1 MGDSDD
7 RIPSRRPRGVR
18 SVKRVLECRRLLVR
32 AGGLVL
38 LVLAVISPGWS
49 AGERAGL
56 HFQRVGSES
65 GPPSEVITAIYQD
78 DDGFVWI
85 GARDGLFLYD
95 GHLFTVFE
103 HDASDPTSISDHS
116 VRTIYEDRQ
125 GNLWI
130 GTNSGG
136 LDRLDR
142 ATWEFEHFRHDS
154 ADPRS
159 ISHDSVYA
167 ILEDHAGNLWVG
179 TQIGLN
185 RMDRGTGTFERL
197 MATPGDPESI
207 SHDYIMV
214 IYEDLEGRLW
224 VGTLGGGL
232 NLWNPQADSFASF
245 QHDPDDPRTLSDSSV
260 TSITQDAEGRF
271 WIGTVGGLNLMDTD
285 NGTFRRFGT
294 DEGMSDPLVT
304 SIAPGPPGIL
314 WVATHGGGL
323 NELDIETGTFRI
335 SRHEPDRRTS
345 LSADIIM
352 RLLTDDAGT
361 LWVGT
366 WGGGLQQ
373 LTRTSLFF
381 TRFAGRVRLPA
392 DVASPD
398 VSSLLHDR
406 QGGVWLGTRTG
417 YVMRKEPYSGVFRP
431 YLVGGRQGTAQIV
444 LGLEEDRDGN
454 IWIGSNAGVTRLD
467 PQTGE
472 SVEWSHDPNDPESLG
487 PGYVRTILEDR
498 DGRLWVGTGEGGV
511 QRMDRDGRVLQRF
524 VNEPGDPASLSD
536 DYITALF
543 EDDRGMLWVGTRSGG
558 LNSIDPDSGVVDRF
572 VPVAGDEHS
581 LSYHYVTSIA
591 QDSRGRLWIG
601 TGGGGLNRAE
611 SLDGDSLRFVRFT
624 EKDGLIDNDVMG
636 ILEDDDGSLWV
647 STKRGLSRFDP
658 ESGIVANFYVA
669 DGLPAA
675 EFESGS
681 AARTEDTL
689 CFGSVKGL
697 VAFPAGTPFPSSAP
711 SPTVVASIRTSS
723 GPVRGE
729 RPAWSLEELVVPYGE
744 WLSFELAVLDYS
756 PEHRHRY
763 AYRLGRDTDWI
774 DLGSRREITFTGLK
788 PGIHELEARG
798 RNNLGVWSMAEPTLR
813 IRVVPPFWMTSWF
826 RAVVALAVV
835 AMAIVI
841 HQARMSALEKRNREL
856 MQLHRQRERAQ
867 SELARAYDRLRRL
880 TRRLEAAKEDERQH
894 IAREL
899 HDDMGPALT
908 AVIIN
913 LQLLSRSPDPESTS
927 KRIDDTIELVD
938 RMVQRIRDLSLALRP
953 PLLDELGLVP
963 ALKGYLEAQT
973 ERAGIEIEVDA
984 DFAGEGLPAEVA
996 ITAFRIVQEA
1006 VTNVIRHAKASRVLV
1021 NVRRKD
1027 AGLDIVVE
1035 DDGCGFDVAGAVER
1049 ATSGKAIGLL
1059 GMQERV
1065 RMLDGDIDISSVPGR
1080 GTRVRVH
1087 MPLEVAA

>member
-1 MGDSDD
+1 
-7 RIPSRRPRGVR
+7 
-18 SVKRVLECRRLLVR
+18 VKRVPECHCALARL
-32 AGGLVL
+32 GGLTL
-38 LVLAVISPGWS
+38 LALALTSPGWS
-49 AGERAGL
+49 AGESTSL

-78 DDGFVWI
+78 NDGFVWI

-95 GHLFTVFE
+95 GHAFNVFE

-116 VRTIYEDRQ
+116 VRTIYEDRR

-159 ISHDSVYA
+159 ISHNSVYA
-167 ILEDHAGNLWVG
+167 IFEDHTGNLWVG

-185 RMDRGTGTFERL
+185 RMDRETGTFERL
-197 MATPGDPESI
+197 MANPGDPESI

-214 IYEDLEGRLW
+214 IYEDLEERTW

-232 NLWNPQADSFASF
+232 NLWNPRTDSFTSF
-245 QHDPDDPRTLSDSSV
+245 QHNPDDSRTLSDSSV
-260 TSITQDAEGRF
+260 SSITEDTEGRL

-294 DEGMSDPLVT
+294 DDGMSDPLVT

-314 WVATHGGGL
+314 WVGTHGGGL
-323 NELDIETGTFRI
+323 NELDVATGTFRI
-335 SRHEPDRRTS
+335 ARHEPDRRTS
-345 LSADIIM
+345 IGADIIM

-366 WGGGLQQ
+366 WGGGLLQ

-381 TRFAGRVRLPA
+381 TRFAGRVRMPA
-392 DVASPD
+392 DVGLPD

-417 YVMRKEPYSGVFRP
+417 YVMRKDPYSDAFRP
-431 YLVGGRQGTAQIV
+431 YLVGGREGNAQIV

-467 PQTGE
+467 PRTGE
-472 SVEWSHDPNDPESLG
+472 TVEWRHDPNDPASLG

-498 DGRLWVGTGEGGV
+498 LGRLWVGTGEGGV
-511 QRMDRDGRVLQRF
+511 QRIDREGRVLQRF
-524 VNEPGDPASLSD
+524 VNDPADPASLSD

-543 EDDRGMLWVGTRSGG
+543 EDDLGRLWVGTRSGG
-558 LNSIDPDSGVVDRF
+558 LNSIDPDSEVAVRY
-572 VPVAGDEHS
+572 VPVPGDEHS
-581 LSYHYVTSIA
+581 LSYHYVTSIT

-601 TGGGGLNRAE
+601 TGGGGLNRVE
-611 SLDGDSLRFVRFT
+611 TSDGGSLRFVRFT

-636 ILEDDDGSLWV
+636 VLEDNDGSLWI
-647 STKRGLSRFDP
+647 STKRGLSRFET

-681 AARTEDTL
+681 AARTLDRL

-697 VAFPAGTPFPSSAP
+697 VAFPAGTSFPAP
-711 SPTVVASIRTSS
+711 TASPTVVASIRTSS
-723 GPVRGE
+723 GPVRGD

-763 AYRLGRDTDWI
+763 AYRLGPQTDWI

-788 PGIHELEARG
+788 PGIHELAARG
-798 RNNLGVWSMAEPTLR
+798 RNNLGVWSMAEPVLR
-813 IRVVPPFWMTSWF
+813 IRVVPPFWMTTWF
-826 RAVVALAVV
+826 RAVVTLAIVAL
-835 AMAIVI
+835 AIVI
-841 HQARMSALEKRNREL
+841 HQVRMSALERRNREL
-856 MQLHRQRERAQ
+856 MELHRQRERAQ
-867 SELARAYDRLRRL
+867 NELARAYDRLRRL

-913 LQLLSRSPDPESTS
+913 LQLLSRSPDPETAA
-927 KRIDDTIELVD
+927 KRIDDTVELVD
-938 RMVQRIRDLSLALRP
+938 RMVQRIRDLSLDLRP
-953 PLLDELGLVP
+953 PLLDELGLIP
-963 ALKGYLEAQT
+963 ALKGYLEAQA
-973 ERAGIEIEVDA
+973 ERAGIDIEVDA
-984 DFAGEGLPAEVA
+984 DSAGKGLPAEVA

-1006 VTNVIRHAKASRVLV
+1006 VTNVIRHSKASRASI
-1021 NVRRKD
+1021 NVRRTD
-1027 AGLDIVVE
+1027 AGLDILVE
-1035 DDGCGFDVAGAVER
+1035 DDGCGFDVAEAVDR

-1065 RMLDGDIDISSVPGR
+1065 RMLDGEIDISSVPGK
-1080 GTRVRVH
+1080 GTRVSVR
-1087 MPLEVAA
+1087 MPLEIAA